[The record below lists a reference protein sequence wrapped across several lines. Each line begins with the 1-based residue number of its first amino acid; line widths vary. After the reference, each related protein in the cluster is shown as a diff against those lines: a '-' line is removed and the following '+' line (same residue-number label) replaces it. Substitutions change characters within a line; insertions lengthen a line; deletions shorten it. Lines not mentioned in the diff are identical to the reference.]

1 MTGSSSRMLALLS
14 LLQVRRDWAGHVLA
28 DRLDVTTRTVRR
40 DVDRLRELGYRID
53 ALKGPDG
60 GYRLEA
66 GSELPPLKFDDE
78 QAVAITVALQNA
90 PLAGVD
96 NVEASDRALA
106 TIRQLLPSRLRNRVD
121 AMRFSTVAGGE
132 QRVVPEVLETISAA
146 VWDRMILR
154 FDYGDSTE
162 PSSGA
167 SRKVEP
173 YEIVARR
180 RHWYLI
186 AWDLDVDDWRIFRA
200 DRMSPR
206 TPTGPRFVP
215 RDPPDA
221 GLLPMLEARFKG
233 SSGDN
238 AWPCTGVVDVDLP
251 AREILPWIGDG
262 QLLELSGQMCRITVG
277 SWSWAGLLAWVLRFD
292 APFRLIGPDELLAE
306 ASVQEQRLLAAR
318 QGAAVAEER
327 ERS

>member
-1 MTGSSSRMLALLS
+1 MLALLS
-14 LLQVRRDWAGHVLA
+14 LLQVRRGWAGHVLA
-28 DRLDVTTRTVRR
+28 ERLGVTTRTVRR

-78 QAVAITVALQNA
+78 QAVAIAVALQNA

-106 TIRQLLPSRLRNRVD
+106 TIRQLLPSRLRTRID

-132 QRVVPEVLETISAA
+132 QRVVPEVLEAISAA
-146 VWDRMILR
+146 VRDRMILR
-154 FDYGDSTE
+154 FDYGDPAEST
-162 PSSGA
+162 SAA

-206 TPTGPRFVP
+206 TPTGPRFIP

-221 GLLPMLEARFKG
+221 GLLAMLEARFKG

-238 AWPCTGVVDVDLP
+238 AWPCTGIVDVDLP

-262 QLLELSGQMCRITVG
+262 KCAQLSEQTCRITVG

-318 QGAAVAEER
+318 HGAAEAEER
-327 ERS
+327 Q

>member
-1 MTGSSSRMLALLS
+1 MLALLS

-28 DRLDVTTRTVRR
+28 DRLGVTTRTVRR

-96 NVEASDRALA
+96 NVEASDRALV
-106 TIRQLLPSRLRNRVD
+106 TIRQLLPSRLRNRID
-121 AMRFSTVAGGE
+121 AMRFSTVAGVE

-162 PSSGA
+162 PSSAA

-180 RHWYLI
+180 RHWYFI

-206 TPTGPRFVP
+206 TPTGPRFFP
-215 RDPPDA
+215 RQPPDA
-221 GLLPMLEARFKG
+221 GLLAMLEARFKG

-262 QLLELSGQMCRITVG
+262 QCAQLSEQTCRITVG

-318 QGAAVAEER
+318 HGAAEAEER
-327 ERS
+327 Q